1 MQRFKDDTVIIS
13 DNYNLDYI
21 KNIGKQS
28 NTLSLYRV
36 KAQGLI
42 NLDVDKGTQ
51 LYIRH
56 AQKVNYPILVDNNR
70 IVYRNFSQPQWK
82 FVQDIVKGDYVG
94 YPILKTSVNLF
105 DINEEEAWYIGR
117 YIADGYAHDSVR
129 KSGKKEY
136 RVCFSI
142 GDAKIDT
149 FLSKAKQY
157 HIYKVKDKGCYR
169 CDISET
175 CHTKYH
181 QGKIK
186 LPKTIKR
193 GTSFKD
199 ATFMGIM
206 RWAFYN
212 KLKEIYP
219 NVHMTYGYTTKN
231 TRIKRNLPKEHYI
244 DARCISDY
252 PEAIHPWNK
261 TVVYYQKKVRC
272 HNRQI
277 HKMSILKGGVRKL
290 NQTEYLVKGYRL
302 FDRVQYHGKEYFVFG
317 RRKSGFFD
325 IRTLNGEKVN
335 KGSISYKKL
344 KLLEIS
350 KGFLTERKVE
360 A

>member
-169 CDISET
+169 CDISS
-175 CHTKYH
+175 
-181 QGKIK
+181 
-186 LPKTIKR
+186 KR
-193 GTSFKD
+193 LLQLCEMCGRG
-199 ATFMGIM
+199 AL
-206 RWAFYN
+206 N
-212 KLKEIYP
+212 KEIPKCFLDLP
-219 NVHMTYGYTTKN
+219 NELLKILIDGYLSGDGCRDIANN
-231 TRIKRNLPKEHYI
+231 TNTCSTVSKKL
-244 DARCISDY
+244 AVSMQM
-252 PEAIHPWNK
+252 AIHKVYQLPVKIHLYQRKHKKIVINNK
-261 TVVYYQKKVRC
+261 EVNCNDIYMLVWQDKIGKKS
-272 HNRQI
+272 NAIILDDYIWQPIKEIQQI
-277 HKMSILKGGVRKL
+277 KGRWCIL
-290 NQTEYLVKGYRL
+290 
-302 FDRVQYHGKEYFVFG
+302 QY
-317 RRKSGFFD
+317 
-325 IRTLNGEKVN
+325 
-335 KGSISYKKL
+335 
-344 KLLEIS
+344 
-350 KGFLTERKVE
+350 